1 MKLAEALVLRAD
13 LQRRIEHLRERL
25 KLSAFVQEGDAP
37 PEDPQILLTEVDQV
51 LNRLQTLIAAINR
64 TNTVT
69 LLRNDVSLTDALAQ
83 RDMLKLRH
91 SVLKSVADTAS
102 RRIEHYSRSEIRHR
116 STVDIANLRQQTD
129 RTAQQHRELDTTIQ
143 EANWVTDLL

>member
-25 KLSAFVQEGDAP
+25 KLSAFVQEGDTP
-37 PEDPQILLTEVDQV
+37 PEDPLVLLAEVDQV
-51 LNRLQTLIAAINR
+51 LNTLQTLIAAINR
-64 TNTVT
+64 TNTIT
-69 LLRNDVSLTDALAQ
+69 LLRNGVSLTDALAQ

-116 STVDIANLRQQTD
+116 PTVDIASLRQQTD

-143 EANWVTDLL
+143 EANWLTDLL